1 MKVGDLVT
9 LSSRGKKQDQN
20 RVTRTAK
27 FGMIME
33 IRDNDGTR
41 HTSTDNCTK
50 PLIRVKWHYPEG
62 AHIGRYSE
70 YYHHWRYEIKK
81 LKAQSKQ

>member
-20 RVTRTAK
+20 RAVCEAK

-33 IRDNDGTR
+33 IIEHGDGTR
-41 HTSTDNCTK
+41 YPNARNCTK
-50 PLIRVKWHYPEG
+50 PLIKVRWYYPETTV
-62 AHIGRYSE
+62 RYSP
-70 YYHHWRYEIKK
+70 YHCHWRYEIKK